1 MNNNS
6 LALIEFSKI
15 AVGIETADRIL
26 KTAAVEII
34 HSKFI
39 CPGKYSVLFAGSV
52 SAVETALNS
61 GLEAAKN
68 KKALVKHFLIANI
81 NQQLRDLL
89 LKKQNKKDIID
100 SLGILEYINISSTI
114 QAADI
119 AVKAAEVDLLELKLA
134 MAIGGKGFV
143 IFSGENE
150 ACKQAIK
157 AVESTLGKQH
167 LISKALISSP
177 EKKLI
182 EKILN

>member
-1 MNNNS
+1 MNNS

-15 AVGIETADRIL
+15 AVGIETADQML

-39 CPGKYSVLFAGSV
+39 CPGKYSVLISGNV

-61 GLEAAKN
+61 GLKIAKN
-68 KKALVKHFLIANI
+68 KKALVNSFLIANI
-81 NQQLRDLL
+81 DQQVKDLL
-89 LKKQNKKDIID
+89 LKKQSPKIQID

-114 QAADI
+114 KAADI
-119 AVKAAEVDLLELKLA
+119 AVKSAEVNLLKLKLA
-134 MAIGGKGFV
+134 MAIGGKGFL

-150 ACKQAIK
+150 ACKQALD
-157 AVESTLGKQH
+157 AVENNLGNQY
-167 LISKALISSP
+167 LISKSLISSP

-182 EKILN
+182 DKILI

>member
-15 AVGIETADRIL
+15 AVGIETADQIL
-26 KTAAVEII
+26 KTAAVEIV

-61 GLEAAKN
+61 GLEIAKN
-68 KKALVKHFLIANI
+68 KKALVNHFLLANI
-81 NQQLRDLL
+81 NQQVKELL
-89 LKKQNKKDIID
+89 LKKRKKKDITD

-119 AVKAAEVDLLELKLA
+119 AVKAAEVELLELKLA

-157 AVESTLGKQH
+157 AVESALGNKH

-177 EKKLI
+177 EPKLI
-182 EKILN
+182 AKILT